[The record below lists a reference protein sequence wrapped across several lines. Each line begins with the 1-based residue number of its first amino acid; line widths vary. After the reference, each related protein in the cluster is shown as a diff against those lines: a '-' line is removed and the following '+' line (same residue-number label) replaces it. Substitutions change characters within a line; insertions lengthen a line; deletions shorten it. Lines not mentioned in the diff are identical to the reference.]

1 MNEIIKATGS
11 LDSNVIVEGP
21 SLNSSSLNFSGSVQ
35 TYEIDD
41 VTKWKEQKKYQ
52 NVF

>member
-35 TYEIDD
+35 TYEID
-41 VTKWKEQKKYQ
+41 VCLNESGE
-52 NVF
+52 VAPLFLA